1 MLQPNRPNPD
11 EMLQR
16 AQAEARRESRGKLK
30 IFFGASAGVGKTFAM
45 LESARLRKRE
55 GVDVVAGYV
64 EPHGRKETE
73 ALLEGLEALPFRW
86 QEYKGVRIRE
96 FDLDAALHRHP
107 QLILVDELAHTNAEG
122 SRHAKRWQDVQEL
135 LEAGIDV
142 YTTVNVQHL
151 ESQNDVVAQIT
162 SEIQRE
168 TIPDSIFEQA
178 DELELIDLPVDELL
192 QRLQSGKIYRPEQ
205 AQLAQT
211 RFFRKGN
218 LTALREIAL
227 RRTAERVDAQMQAYQ
242 RDRSIRDVWPAA
254 ERILVCIGT
263 SDLSQKLVRAAKRMA
278 TGLHADWIVV
288 FVQTND
294 SLHLREAQREN
305 VARAMRLAEE
315 LGARTMTLN
324 GVEVAAEVLDYA
336 RQHNISKI
344 VVGKPEKPRWREMLF
359 GSTVDRLV
367 RESGVIDVYVIH
379 GEHDDTEPQT
389 VIQSQYWQRP
399 ERSPARAYVFAV
411 GVILLSTALAAIM
424 HRVFPTFDLANLI
437 MFYLLGVVVVAI
449 RFGRGPSVVASI
461 VSVAIF
467 DFLFVPPNL
476 TFAINDTRYL
486 TTFGI
491 MLITAL
497 LIGNLTV
504 QVRLQA
510 LTSRLRERRTQ
521 ELYDMS
527 REFASLQEVDQ
538 IAQSAA
544 RHMGEVFES
553 NVVVLV
559 ADPREKLRAI
569 ENSFTLDEREWG
581 VAMWAYE
588 HSEAA
593 GSGTQTLSSSRNLYL
608 PLKTSNG
615 AIGVLALQP
624 KTQTAQTASSP
635 AHWFTTPEQFQQ
647 LETFANQTALAIERA
662 QLSDETEEVRVQM
675 ETEQLRS
682 SLLSAVSHD
691 LRTPLA
697 AITGAASS
705 LLDDGVLLKPETTQE
720 LARSI
725 YSEAERLN
733 RLVGN
738 LLEMTRLEAGLQSG
752 KLVAH
757 KEWQMVEE
765 VIGSALTRLDKALAG
780 REVKTHVPADLPLV
794 PFDAVMIEQVL
805 INLLENALKYTPTAS
820 PISVSAWV
828 AQRGVIPGMDHNA
841 IIVEVA
847 DHGTGLKPGDELRVF
862 EKFYRGNQADS
873 TGAAPNGTGLGLAI
887 AHGIITA
894 HGGRIWAENRP
905 GGGAS
910 FKFALPITGEQPSLV
925 AGG

>member
-1 MLQPNRPNPD
+1 MIDSTRPNPD
-11 EMLQR
+11 ELLQR
-16 AQAEARRESRGKLK
+16 TQEEARRQTRGKLK

-45 LESARLRKRE
+45 LESARQRKRE

-73 ALLEGLEALPFRW
+73 ALLEGLEVLPFRW
-86 QEYKGVRIRE
+86 QDYKGVRVRE
-96 FDLDAALHRHP
+96 FDLDAALQRHP

-162 SEIQRE
+162 GEIQRE
-168 TIPDSIFEQA
+168 TIPDAIFEQA
-178 DELELIDLPVDELL
+178 DDVEVIDLPVDELL
-192 QRLQSGKIYRPEQ
+192 HRLQGGKVYRAEQ
-205 AQLAQT
+205 AQLAQG

-242 RDRSIRDVWPAA
+242 RDRRIRDVWPAA

-263 SDLSQKLVRAAKRMA
+263 SPLSQKLVRAAKRMA
-278 TGLHADWIVV
+278 TGLHADWVV
-288 FVQTND
+288 TFVQTNA
-294 SLHLREAQREN
+294 SVHLQPEQREN
-305 VARAMRLAEE
+305 VADALRLAEA
-315 LGARTMTLN
+315 LGARTVTLS
-324 GVEVAAEVLDYA
+324 GVDIASEVLDYA
-336 RQHNISKI
+336 RRHNISKI
-344 VVGKPEKPRWREMLF
+344 VVGKPQKPRWREMLF

-367 RESGVIDVYVIH
+367 RESGVIDIYVIH
-379 GEHDDTEPQT
+379 GEHDDTEPKPIMGM
-389 VIQSQYWQRP
+389 VPNAWPGRWPGQYWQRP
-399 ERSPARAYVFAV
+399 ERSRALDYVLSLTV
-411 GVILLSTALAAIM
+411 VSISTLLATAM
-424 HRVFPTFDLANLI
+424 HNLFPTFDLANLI

-449 RFGRGPSVVASI
+449 RFGRGPSVVASL
-461 VSVAIF
+461 VSVAMF

-491 MLITAL
+491 MLLTAL

-510 LTSRLRERRTQ
+510 LASRLRECRTQ

-527 REFASLQEVDQ
+527 REFASLQEVDE
-538 IAQSAA
+538 IARSAA
-544 RHMGEVFES
+544 THISEVFDSHVLVLLADVDKQLRNPNQTQES
-553 NVVVLV
+553 NM
-559 ADPREKLRAI
+559 A
-569 ENSFTLDEREWG
+569 LDERERG
-581 VAMWAYE
+581 VAQWAYE
-588 HSEAA
+588 HAEVA
-593 GSGTQTLSSSRNLYL
+593 GKGTQTLASASNLYL
-608 PLKTSNG
+608 PLSTSQG

-624 KTQTAQTASSP
+624 HAATLQPSQ
-635 AHWFTTPEQFQQ
+635 WFGTPEQFQQ

-662 QLSDETEEVRVQM
+662 QLSDETEDVRVQM

-682 SLLSAVSHD
+682 SLLSSVSHD

-705 LLDDGVLLKPETTQE
+705 LMENGTALKPETTRE
-720 LARSI
+720 LAQSI
-725 YSEAERLN
+725 YTEAARLN

-752 KLVAH
+752 RVAAH
-757 KEWQMVEE
+757 KELQPIEE
-765 VIGSALTRLDKALAG
+765 VIGSALARLDSALEG

-794 PFDAVMIEQVL
+794 PIDAVMIEQVL
-805 INLLENALKYTPTAS
+805 INLLENALKYTPTHA
-820 PISVSAWV
+820 PISVSAWTAQPGVV
-828 AQRGVIPGMDHNA
+828 AGLDQPTV
-841 IIVEVA
+841 IVEVA
-847 DHGTGLKPGDELRVF
+847 DHGPGLNPGDEQRVF
-862 EKFYRGNQADS
+862 EKFYRGSQTDHN
-873 TGAAPNGTGLGLAI
+873 GAAPNGTGLGLAI
-887 AHGIITA
+887 AYGIIAA

-910 FKFALPITGEQPSLV
+910 FKFALPI
-925 AGG
+925 

>member
-1 MLQPNRPNPD
+1 M
-11 EMLQR
+11 
-16 AQAEARRESRGKLK
+16 
-30 IFFGASAGVGKTFAM
+30 
-45 LESARLRKRE
+45 
-55 GVDVVAGYV
+55 
-64 EPHGRKETE
+64 
-73 ALLEGLEALPFRW
+73 
-86 QEYKGVRIRE
+86 
-96 FDLDAALHRHP
+96 
-107 QLILVDELAHTNAEG
+107 
-122 SRHAKRWQDVQEL
+122 
-135 LEAGIDV
+135 
-142 YTTVNVQHL
+142 
-151 ESQNDVVAQIT
+151 
-162 SEIQRE
+162 
-168 TIPDSIFEQA
+168 
-178 DELELIDLPVDELL
+178 DELL
-192 QRLQSGKIYRPEQ
+192 QRLQGGKIYRPEQ
-205 AQLAQT
+205 AQLAQS

-263 SDLSQKLVRAAKRMA
+263 SALSQKLVRAAKRMA

-288 FVQTND
+288 FVQT
-294 SLHLREAQREN
+294 SASVHLQEQQREN

-315 LGARTMTLN
+315 LGGRTVTLS
-324 GVEVAAEVLDYA
+324 GVEVASEVLEYA

-344 VVGKPEKPRWREMLF
+344 VVGKPEQPRWRELLF

-389 VIQSQYWQRP
+389 VIPSKYWQRP
-399 ERSPARAYVFAV
+399 ERSPARAYVFSLVVVA
-411 GVILLSTALAAIM
+411 LSTALAAIM
-424 HRVFPTFDLANLI
+424 HRLFPTFDLANLI

-449 RFGRGPSVVASI
+449 RFGRGPSVMASV
-461 VSVAIF
+461 VSVAVF

-491 MLITAL
+491 MLVTAL

-527 REFASLQEVDQ
+527 REFASLQEVEQ
-538 IAQSAA
+538 IAYSAA
-544 RHMGEVFES
+544 RHMGEVFDS
-553 NVVVLV
+553 NVAVLV
-559 ADPREKLRAI
+559 ADAQQHLQAI

-581 VAMWAYE
+581 VAQWAYE
-588 HSEAA
+588 HSELA

-608 PLKTSNG
+608 PLKTSHG

-624 KTQTAQTASSP
+624 QTETQTAQPASSP
-635 AHWFTTPEQFQQ
+635 AQWFTTPEQFQQ

-662 QLSDETEEVRVQM
+662 QLSDKTEEVRVQM

-705 LLDDGVLLKPETTQE
+705 LLDDGTLLKPETTRE
-720 LARSI
+720 LAQSI
-725 YSEAERLN
+725 YTEAERLN

-752 KLVAH
+752 KVAAH
-757 KEWQMVEE
+757 KEWQPVEE
-765 VIGSALTRLDKALAG
+765 VIGSALSRLEKALAG
-780 REVKTHVPADLPLV
+780 REVKTHVPTDLPLV

-805 INLLENALKYTPTAS
+805 INLLENALKYTPAAS
-820 PISVSAWV
+820 PISVSAWI
-828 AQRGVIPGMDHNA
+828 AQHGVIPGMDHDA
-841 IIVEVA
+841 LIVEVA

-862 EKFYRGNQADS
+862 EKFYRGNQADNS
-873 TGAAPNGTGLGLAI
+873 GAAPNGTGLGLAI
-887 AHGIITA
+887 SHGIVTA

-910 FKFALPITGEQPSLV
+910 FKFALPIMGEPPKEVISD
-925 AGG
+925 